1 MHNYNYKLGVTRAM
15 VQSRVLLVDDDPAIR
30 FSVGDFLQTRGYV
43 VEEAASLEEARVKL
57 VQIRPDAML
66 LDHQLP
72 DGGAVDAIGD
82 LLELDPAVVI
92 LVLTAHG
99 SIDLAVKAVKQGAQQ
114 FLTKPIELD
123 ALEEVLRRCLED
135 RRVRRKQAAEDR
147 SSRRDIDPFLGRS
160 DAIRRLRDDAMS
172 ALATQSPI
180 LIQGETG
187 TGKGVLAGWLHTHGQ
202 RQDQPFV
209 DVNCAGLSRELLD
222 SELFGHARGAFTGA
236 VAEKEGLLEHAH
248 LGVLFL
254 DEIGDMPMPIQG
266 KVLKVL
272 EEQRFRRLGEV
283 RERRVDL
290 QLIAASLRDLAQL
303 AGEGEF
309 RADLYYRIST
319 IPLRVPPL
327 RERQADLEILV
338 GDLMKRLN
346 REIKR
351 SCTRVSPAAMD
362 RIRRHSWPGNIREL
376 RNVLERAMLRCEE
389 DPLEVDDLHFDPVS
403 AVREERVAGGD
414 ASGTLGEMEE
424 RQIRQALE
432 DLRGNVANAAER
444 LGIPRSTMYVKL
456 KDFDIDPGEYR

>member
-1 MHNYNYKLGVTRAM
+1 M

-30 FSVGDFLQTRGYV
+30 FSVGDFLETRGYG
-43 VEEAASLEEARVKL
+43 VEEAASLEEARTKL
-57 VQIRPDAML
+57 VQTRPDAML

-72 DGGAVDAIGD
+72 DGGAVDAISG

-123 ALEEVLRRCLED
+123 ALEEVLKRCLDD
-135 RRVRRKQAAEDR
+135 RRVRRKQAAAEDR
-147 SSRRDIDPFLGRS
+147 RTRRDIDPFLGTS
-160 DAIRRLRDDAMS
+160 DAIRRLREDAMN
-172 ALATQSPI
+172 ALASDSPI

-187 TGKGVLAGWLHTHGQ
+187 SGKGVLARWLHAHGQ

-236 VAEKEGLLEHAH
+236 VSEKEGLLEHAH

-254 DEIGDMPMPIQG
+254 DEIGDMAAPIQG

-272 EEQRFRRLGEV
+272 EEKRFRRLGEV

-290 QLIAASLRDLAQL
+290 QLIAATLRDLAQL
-303 AGEGEF
+303 AGEGSF

-327 RERQADLEILV
+327 RHRR
-338 GDLMKRLN
+338 GDLDMLANDLLERLSGELKRA
-346 REIKR
+346 
-351 SCTRVSPAAMD
+351 SCTRLSPAAVE
-362 RIRRHSWPGNIREL
+362 RLRQHSWPGNIREL

-389 DPLEVDDLHFDPVS
+389 DSLEADDLRFDPVPA
-403 AVREERVAGGD
+403 AVDEPPAGG
-414 ASGTLGEMEE
+414 AAEGTLEEMEE
-424 RQIRQALE
+424 RQIRRALE
-432 DLRGNVANAAER
+432 DLQGHVANAAER

-456 KDFDIDPGEYR
+456 KEYDIDPGRYR